1 MKLNILNNNNSI
13 RFGCFKCLDTN
24 KVYKVM
30 STRSTFDLKQ
40 PHYKDRALQSEDIIE
55 RDDGMRRTLMRIQ
68 LKDRFT
74 NIEEYKQK
82 PR

>member
-1 MKLNILNNNNSI
+1 MNIINDKNSI
-13 RFGCFKCLDTN
+13 RFACFKCLDTN
-24 KVYKVM
+24 KVYTVM
-30 STRSTFDLKQ
+30 STRSTFDLSQ

>member
-1 MKLNILNNNNSI
+1 MNIINDKNGI
-13 RFGCFKCLDTN
+13 RFGSFKCLDTN
-24 KVYKVM
+24 KVYTVM

-55 RDDGMRRTLMRIQ
+55 RDDGMRRTLMRSD
-68 LKDRFT
+68 LKSRFT